1 MINARILIV
10 QDHASDAAALEACL
24 QELGH
29 TVCATVSSVEQALEK
44 AAETHPD
51 LALIDLGPEDG
62 LDGVEVAQRIGSPLD
77 IPVVYLTGEVDEAR
91 WQRAQAARPF
101 GYVLK
106 PFEKPQLHLN
116 IRTALSLH
124 ERERAQREARG
135 GLDRTIDELRSRA
148 RLLEAVLDSIDDGVI
163 AADENG
169 ETLVFNAGAGRMFGS
184 VGPDA
189 AKDQRSGT
197 FGAFLPDRVTPFP
210 HADFPLTRAVAGQ
223 STDDVEMFVRD
234 PDTSA
239 GRLVRVSGRPIHGG
253 EHAGGVIVCRDVTR
267 DREASARLEQ
277 AVEEMR
283 LRGETMTTVLDKLGD
298 GIVISDATERS
309 TFLNAAAKRLLG
321 TGVLDAPFS
330 EHSRTYGIF
339 HPDKETHVSTEE
351 LPLVRAVNGHDTD
364 DMPLF
369 IRNEDNPDGMVVMAR
384 GRSVESTATGK
395 VAAGMAILRPAA
407 DHGGT
412 RAGLDDI
419 VGNLRRKNEMLESIC
434 DNISDGIIVADAT
447 GQVLFVNST
456 TLKIF
461 GEWFTEPAVADWS
474 ATYGIFYPDI
484 KTPVPT
490 EQLPVVRAL
499 QGEETGE
506 MELFIRNESNREG
519 TYIISRASPIF
530 NGDRTAVVAAMCTFR
545 DITREKEAEDR
556 LESTGSDLRS
566 QTQLLE
572 TVFNSMSE
580 GIVVA
585 DATGKFLYV
594 NPSAQEIVGMGP
606 VDEPPEEWAQV
617 YGTYYPDRQTP
628 IKSEDLPL
636 QRAILKGE
644 SVDEE
649 DVFIRNQ
656 NRPDGIYI
664 RVSARP
670 LLHDVAGVRGGVII
684 FRDVTEQVNAQEA
697 LARAFAQGRLE
708 IVETILHNIGNA
720 INSVTVG
727 IETVRHTLA
736 ADPLARRLRALAD
749 ALKDHQADWIDYIS
763 KDPQGRKALPF
774 VIAIADDFAKR
785 NEALAR
791 TVERVERRANH
802 IADIVRTQKA
812 IGGPSMSWKD
822 INLKDAL
829 TEAARVLQDSLDR
842 RGIRIEIDCE
852 DAPREIRIQ
861 ESPFHQTIV
870 NLIKNSLEAIDA
882 LAASGGLEEAPRI
895 HIRAHVEDDFFLLDV
910 TDNGIGID
918 MKRHK
923 LIFAAGYTTK
933 ESGSGLGLYSSASF
947 VTGSGGQIYPMSD
960 GIGSGTTM
968 RIRLRRSSITPPAA
982 VRSEME
988 P

>member
-1 MINARILIV
+1 MTARPGGLIDNDGEGAPSGSTIPPLLCHTMTSARILVV
-10 QDHASDAAALEACL
+10 QDRDSDDVALEACL

-29 TVCATVSSVEQALEK
+29 TLCATVSSMEQALEK
-44 AAETHPD
+44 AAETRPD
-51 LALIDLGPEDG
+51 LALIDLGREGG
-62 LDGVEVAQRIGSPLD
+62 LEGVKVAERIGSPLD
-77 IPVVYLTGEVDEAR
+77 IPVVFLVGDVDETR

-106 PFEKPQLHLN
+106 PFEKRQLHLN

-124 ERERAQREARG
+124 ERERAHREARS
-135 GLDRTIDELRSRA
+135 GLDRTIDGLKSRA
-148 RLLEAVLDSIDDGVI
+148 RLLEAVLDGIDDGVI
-163 AADENG
+163 AADKNG

-184 VGPDA
+184 LRPDA
-189 AKDQRSGT
+189 AKDQRSRT
-197 FGAFLPDRVTPFP
+197 FGAFLPDRATPFP
-210 HADFPLTRAVAGQ
+210 HADFPLTRAVDGQ

-239 GRLVRVSGRPIHGG
+239 GRLLRVSGRPIHGG

-267 DREASARLEQ
+267 DREAAVHLEQ
-277 AVEEMR
+277 AVAEMR
-283 LRGETMTTVLDKLGD
+283 LRGESMTTALDRLGD
-298 GIVISDATERS
+298 GIVISDTTARS
-309 TFLNAAAKRLLG
+309 TFLNAAAKELLG
-321 TGVLDAPFS
+321 TEVLDAPFS
-330 EHSRTYGIF
+330 EHSRAYGIF
-339 HPDKETHVSTEE
+339 HPDKETYVSTEE
-351 LPLVRAVNGHDTD
+351 LPLVRAVEGHDTD

-384 GRSVESTATGK
+384 GRSLESTVTGR
-395 VAAGMAILRPAA
+395 VVAGMAVLQRAA

-412 RAGLDDI
+412 RTGLDDI
-419 VGNLRRKNEMLESIC
+419 VGSLRRKNEMLESIC
-434 DNISDGIIVADAT
+434 DNISDGIIVADAA

-474 ATYGIFYPDI
+474 TTYGIFYPDI

-606 VDEPPEEWAQV
+606 VDEPPEEWSHV
-617 YGTYYPDRQTP
+617 YGTYYPDRETP

-749 ALKDHQADWIDYIS
+749 ALKDRQADWIDYIS

-774 VIAIADDFAKR
+774 VIAIADDFARR
-785 NEALAR
+785 NEALAK

-822 INLKDAL
+822 INLKDAFIYHN
-829 TEAARVLQDSLDR
+829 ARK
-842 RGIRIEIDCE
+842 C
-852 DAPREIRIQ
+852 A
-861 ESPFHQTIV
+861 
-870 NLIKNSLEAIDA
+870 
-882 LAASGGLEEAPRI
+882 
-895 HIRAHVEDDFFLLDV
+895 
-910 TDNGIGID
+910 
-918 MKRHK
+918 
-923 LIFAAGYTTK
+923 
-933 ESGSGLGLYSSASF
+933 
-947 VTGSGGQIYPMSD
+947 
-960 GIGSGTTM
+960 
-968 RIRLRRSSITPPAA
+968 
-982 VRSEME
+982 
-988 P
+988 

>member
-1 MINARILIV
+1 
-10 QDHASDAAALEACL
+10 
-24 QELGH
+24 
-29 TVCATVSSVEQALEK
+29 
-44 AAETHPD
+44 
-51 LALIDLGPEDG
+51 
-62 LDGVEVAQRIGSPLD
+62 
-77 IPVVYLTGEVDEAR
+77 
-91 WQRAQAARPF
+91 
-101 GYVLK
+101 
-106 PFEKPQLHLN
+106 
-116 IRTALSLH
+116 
-124 ERERAQREARG
+124 
-135 GLDRTIDELRSRA
+135 
-148 RLLEAVLDSIDDGVI
+148 
-163 AADENG
+163 
-169 ETLVFNAGAGRMFGS
+169 
-184 VGPDA
+184 
-189 AKDQRSGT
+189 
-197 FGAFLPDRVTPFP
+197 
-210 HADFPLTRAVAGQ
+210 
-223 STDDVEMFVRD
+223 
-234 PDTSA
+234 
-239 GRLVRVSGRPIHGG
+239 
-253 EHAGGVIVCRDVTR
+253 
-267 DREASARLEQ
+267 
-277 AVEEMR
+277 
-283 LRGETMTTVLDKLGD
+283 
-298 GIVISDATERS
+298 
-309 TFLNAAAKRLLG
+309 
-321 TGVLDAPFS
+321 
-330 EHSRTYGIF
+330 
-339 HPDKETHVSTEE
+339 
-351 LPLVRAVNGHDTD
+351 
-364 DMPLF
+364 
-369 IRNEDNPDGMVVMAR
+369 MAR
-384 GRSVESTATGK
+384 GRSLESTVTGR
-395 VAAGMAILRPAA
+395 VVAGMAVLQRAA

-412 RAGLDDI
+412 RTGLDDI
-419 VGNLRRKNEMLESIC
+419 VGSLRRKNEMLESIC
-434 DNISDGIIVADAT
+434 DNISDGIIVADAA

-474 ATYGIFYPDI
+474 TTYGIFYPDI

-606 VDEPPEEWAQV
+606 VDEPPEEWSHV
-617 YGTYYPDRQTP
+617 YGTYYPDRETP

-749 ALKDHQADWIDYIS
+749 ALKDRQADWIDYIS

-774 VIAIADDFAKR
+774 VIAIADDFARR
-785 NEALAR
+785 NEALAK

-829 TEAARVLQDSLDR
+829 TEAARVLQESLDR
-842 RGIRIEIDCE
+842 RGIPIEIDCE

-882 LAASGGLEEAPRI
+882 LATSGGLEEAPRI
-895 HIRAHVEDDFFLLDV
+895 HIRAYVEGDFFLLDV

-968 RIRLRRSSITPPAA
+968 RIRLRRSSVTPPLAGH
-982 VRSEME
+982 
-988 P
+988 